1 MRSEM
6 PNVNAGKTAPAS
18 RVEQNN
24 VRAFAIVTFAARNTV
39 RPPKQAKF
47 FRITSCQNAAALWL
61 IDG

>member
-1 MRSEM
+1 M
-6 PNVNAGKTAPAS
+6 PEKPRRHPGWNKNDGRT
-18 RVEQNN
+18 
-24 VRAFAIVTFAARNTV
+24 FAQEISIVTFAVRNTA